1 MATAKLRVVLL
12 AAIVAVAAGSRAD
25 AHESADAHQ
34 RQDAVTHTP
43 SEERALE
50 RRTEVLTDADAD
62 RAAARAVGTP
72 DQVGSWGPVLDWPL
86 VGIHVALLE
95 DGRVLAY
102 DSVRDAP
109 VESHTDHNTTRAIVW
124 NPATGGW
131 TRVDVD
137 TGFNLFCSGAAHLP
151 DGSVFLAGGNKNA
164 AADGIDRTHVFE
176 HAPADWSLGERMAT
190 ERWYPSVTPL
200 SNGEMLITEGGPT
213 APDIP
218 EIRGVDGRI
227 RQLAGASMN
236 LAEYPW
242 VDVAPGGWAFVSG
255 PDLTMHAIDTSGSG
269 SLHPLGRRD
278 DVYRDYGSR
287 AMYDVGKVLVTGGA
301 AASDDAEVI
310 DLNFNPAT
318 GQRPRVSQTE
328 PMEHGRRQH
337 NLTVLA
343 DGSVLATG
351 GISNG
356 TPRVDLE
363 HGVYDAELWDP
374 GTGLWSTLAPM
385 AVTRQYHSTALLLPD
400 GRVLSSGG
408 GICGDCENAG
418 YLAKNAE
425 VFSPPYLFDSDGSGD
440 LAARPRITSAPAG
453 VGFGEAFRV
462 ASPDV
467 AGDREARPRPA
478 RERHPFGQH
487 GAALRPARLRAPWR
501 RARGRVARDGGDRST
516 RPLHALRDRPRR
528 RPVRRQH
535 DPGRSPGADGA
546 SAGRAARHRG
556 TRNHDRPRPSAPF
569 APAPR
574 QLRLQR
580 RRARVDLRVPLRL
593 QPVLPVLEPRPRPP
607 RPQGPPLRRA
617 GHRPVRQHGPR
628 AGDRALPDRE
638 ALSAGNARIGPTNV

>member
-1 MATAKLRVVLL
+1 MATAKLRVALL

-25 AHESADAHQ
+25 AHETADDHQ

-43 SEERALE
+43 SEQRALE
-50 RRTEVLTDADAD
+50 RRTEALTDADAD

-131 TRVDVD
+131 TRADVD

-176 HAPADWSLGERMAT
+176 HAPPDWSLGERMAT

-200 SNGEMLITEGGPT
+200 ANGETLITEGGPT

-227 RQLAGASMN
+227 RQLAGAAMN

-255 PDLTMHAIDTSGSG
+255 PDLTMHAIDPSGSG
-269 SLHPLGRRD
+269 SLRPLGRRD

-287 AMYDVGKVLVTGGA
+287 AMYDVGKVLVTGGGP
-301 AASDDAEVI
+301 ASDDAEVI
-310 DLNFNPAT
+310 DLNINPAL

-374 GTGLWSTLAPM
+374 GTGAWSTLAPM

-408 GICGDCENAG
+408 GICGDCVNAG

-425 VFSPPYLFDSDGSGD
+425 VFSPPYLFESDGSGD

-453 VGFGEAFRV
+453 VGFGRAFRV

-467 AGDREARPRPA
+467 AEIEELALVRLGSVTHSVNMEQRYVPLDFVRRGGELEAVSPGSGSIAPPGPYMLFAIDRDGVPS
-478 RERHPFGQH
+478 
-487 GAALRPARLRAPWR
+487 
-501 RARGRVARDGGDRST
+501 VARMVRVGASAPPPPAAPRDTVAPETTIDRGPPRRS
-516 RPLHALRDRPRR
+516 PRR
-528 RPVRRQH
+528 RVRFAFSA
-535 DPGRSPGADGA
+535 DEPGSSFECRYDSNPFTPCSSPA
-546 SAGRAARHRG
+546 
-556 TRNHDRPRPSAPF
+556 
-569 APAPR
+569 
-574 QLRLQR
+574 
-580 RRARVDLRVPLRL
+580 RARLGRKIHRFVVRATDPSGNTDLDPATARFRIA
-593 QPVLPVLEPRPRPP
+593 
-607 RPQGPPLRRA
+607 RR
-617 GHRPVRQHGPR
+617 
-628 AGDRALPDRE
+628 
-638 ALSAGNARIGPTNV
+638 